1 MRMRGGSGDP
11 GRRRAEPAPLADLP
25 DELVT
30 DEAEVGEDRTVPV
43 FGSWGRWYAV
53 VLGNLV
59 VLVLLFY
66 WFTRAFA

>member
-1 MRMRGGSGDP
+1 VSGGTPPEDRD
-11 GRRRAEPAPLADLP
+11 RRPIEPAPLADLP

-30 DEAEVGEDRTVPV
+30 DEAEVREDTPVPV

-59 VLVLLFY
+59 VLILVFY